1 MRKVLL
7 VAIIALALYGIGKLI
22 LFPGYMTAKDVEK
35 IRGYYIPASA
45 SVDSVIQVLQKDY
58 EFSSKIFWDKQV
70 HRQHLSEVHPGYYVF
85 GEKVK
90 FADVVRRL
98 KGGEETP
105 VRLTFTH
112 TVRTP
117 EQLAQRLSKQLLL
130 DSASIASRMYDAEYM
145 ARYGLKPETAITLF
159 LPDTY
164 EVYWTMTADELFN
177 RMAKEYKRFWNEKRK
192 MQAAALK
199 LSQSEVA
206 TISSIVESETN
217 NQDEY
222 PAIASIYLN
231 RLRKGIPLQACP
243 TVIFAQRDFSKRR
256 VLKKDLAFNSPYNT
270 YKYRGLPPGPIRCT
284 RKSTIDAVLTAP
296 KTDYLYMC
304 ANPDFSGTHV
314 FSKSFREHQAV
325 AAKYQRELN
334 KRHVR

>member
-1 MRKVLL
+1 MRKVLI
-7 VAIIALALYGIGKLI
+7 VAIVALALYGIGKLI
-22 LFPGYMTAKDVEK
+22 LFPGYITAKKVEEK
-35 IRGYYIPASA
+35 HGYYIPSPA
-45 SVDSVIQVLQKDY
+45 SVDSVLQVLQADY
-58 EFSSKIFWDKQV
+58 TFSSMIFWNKQV
-70 HRQHLSEVHPGYYVF
+70 HRQHLSEVRPGYYVF
-85 GEKVK
+85 GDKVK

-105 VRLTFTH
+105 IKLTFTH

-130 DSASIASRMYDAEYM
+130 DSASIAHRMYDAEYM

-164 EVYWTMTADELFN
+164 EVYWTMTPDQLFD
-177 RMAKEYKRFWNEKRK
+177 RMAKEYKRFWTEKRK
-192 MQAAALK
+192 AQAAAMK

-206 TISSIVESETN
+206 TLSSIVESETN
-217 NQDEY
+217 NQNEY
-222 PAIASIYLN
+222 PTIASIYLN
-231 RLRKGIPLQACP
+231 RLRKNIPLQACP
-243 TVIFAQRDFSKRR
+243 TVIFAQRDFGKKR
-256 VLKKDLAFNSPYNT
+256 VLKKDLEFNSPYNT

-284 RKSTIDAVLTAP
+284 RKSTIDAVLNAP

-314 FSKSFREHQAV
+314 FSKSYLDHQRV
-325 AAKYQRELN
+325 AAKYQKELN